1 VIAVPGPLDGSLC
14 DSAVNAAVIPGFF
27 FQFAVCLG
35 IIQGVLQLVDRFG
48 AVGFT
53 RFLLR
58 SLTNSGQGTLGSGQ
72 GIKSPLSGGRAEQR
86 GLSVPYYAGGI
97 GGLLSVN
104 AGGDGGGPGAEQT
117 DKVSATGVF
126 GTKTKLVVVG
136 GPNEAI
142 RNVIGVE
149 AMLQEDTRT
158 IVSARRMSGIDA
170 RPLTHP
176 LSPEYEGEGVAL
188 LRCLERLTPRLPLL
202 PSSPQPAQW

>member
-1 VIAVPGPLDGSLC
+1 
-14 DSAVNAAVIPGFF
+14 VNAAVIPGFF

-86 GLSVPYYAGGI
+86 GLSVPYYAGGQIPVRFLCASCTVLCGLCGMIFRGRAAAGNAGGI

-170 RPLTHP
+170 RPLTP
-176 LSPEYEGEGVAL
+176 ALSPEYEGEGVGDD
-188 LRCLERLTPRLPLL
+188 TK
-202 PSSPQPAQW
+202 